1 MSAAFT
7 VTKTSYN
14 IKDNSFLIGKIQQ
27 NTKREFQKFEKLTLK
42 DYILIHLLLTS
53 ERMPTKFCNNTA
65 VKNL

>member
-14 IKDNSFLIGKIQQ
+14 IKDNSFLFGKIQQ
-27 NTKREFQKFEKLTLK
+27 NTKREFQKFEKLILK

-65 VKNL
+65 VNNL